1 MLAAGIATLILLL
14 LRRLLR
20 RPPPRSEL
28 YSLPN
33 GKQIHHLRKAET
45 DFLYKEIFR
54 DGGYLQEL
62 TGEQELRLTLAP
74 GDVVVDVGANI
85 GLFAMY
91 CAWAPEVKGDVTVLA
106 YECVPTTH
114 AVLQRNAA
122 LATASCPKTTVLAH
136 GYGLSDARSSSTVHH
151 HPNFS
156 IWSTVRCR
164 SNPLPARPTAS
175 TVHAPAQPHQW
186 PTFPSSPWQ
195 VDLSMDGARDD
206 MLRENLSHACELAR
220 ERLPAALRR
229 FVPGWLVYWAGTR
242 LLRNLN
248 RTEAVECE
256 FHRLSDAVFRER
268 GVETIS
274 LLKIDVEGA
283 ELSVLRGIDEEHWPR
298 IQQIAMELES
308 EAHAREASAL
318 LRAAGFEVRAW
329 VNPELVELLPTCE
342 VHQLVA
348 KRPER
353 SNQQHGTRASP
364 SASLKAKPRASK
376 PSPRARGGNRPATSP
391 AKRR

>member
-1 MLAAGIATLILLL
+1 MWSKASPHAEGASPLQGLADRASSLLSESPLLAAGIATLILLL

-156 IWSTVRCR
+156 IWSTVRWLG
-164 SNPLPARPTAS
+164 SVWKMS
-175 TVHAPAQPHQW
+175 
-186 PTFPSSPWQ
+186 
-195 VDLSMDGARDD
+195 
-206 MLRENLSHACELAR
+206 
-220 ERLPAALRR
+220 AA
-229 FVPGWLVYWAGTR
+229 WAES
-242 LLRNLN
+242 LI
-248 RTEAVECE
+248 
-256 FHRLSDAVFRER
+256 
-268 GVETIS
+268 GV
-274 LLKIDVEGA
+274 V
-283 ELSVLRGIDEEHWPR
+283 
-298 IQQIAMELES
+298 
-308 EAHAREASAL
+308 
-318 LRAAGFEVRAW
+318 
-329 VNPELVELLPTCE
+329 
-342 VHQLVA
+342 
-348 KRPER
+348 
-353 SNQQHGTRASP
+353 
-364 SASLKAKPRASK
+364 
-376 PSPRARGGNRPATSP
+376 
-391 AKRR
+391 